1 MAEEGKRQG
10 VFDLINAAMFRQL
23 ERLECASG
31 EELAAEIS
39 RSKEVRGVMDTT
51 ISNVKT
57 MMEAARAMDD
67 TAEAVQVPKGLLGR

>member
-1 MAEEGKRQG
+1 
-10 VFDLINAAMFRQL
+10 
-23 ERLECASG
+23 
-31 EELAAEIS
+31 
-39 RSKEVRGVMDTT
+39 MDTT